1 MMKIHRFQPKCKH
14 VQIIHNNNKLLYV
27 FEMALGVV
35 LVCHCRY
42 HIVSQHQNVHI
53 KLFSLPRKA

>member
-1 MMKIHRFQPKCKH
+1 MIKIHRFQPRCKH

-35 LVCHCRY
+35 TDLQY
-42 HIVSQHQNVHI
+42 
-53 KLFSLPRKA
+53 